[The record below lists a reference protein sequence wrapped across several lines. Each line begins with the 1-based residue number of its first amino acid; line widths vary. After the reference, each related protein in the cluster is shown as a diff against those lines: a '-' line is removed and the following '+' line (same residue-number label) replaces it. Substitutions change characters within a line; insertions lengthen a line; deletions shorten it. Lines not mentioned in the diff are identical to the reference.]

1 MNVFELFA
9 KIDADT
15 SGFESGLSKAKD
27 LGKNVLGGIGNIA
40 KVGFG
45 AATAAVAAGTAA
57 VGAFGAQAVKSYAN
71 YEQLV
76 GGVDKLYGTAS
87 KKLQEYADKA
97 YLSAGMSANAYM
109 ETATSFSAA
118 LIKSLDGDV
127 DKAADMTDKAM
138 RAMSDNVN
146 VFGSDMASVQ
156 NAYQGF
162 AKQNYTMLD
171 NLKLGYGGTKE
182 EMQKLIAD
190 ANEYRASIGETS
202 DLTIESFAD
211 IVTAIDSIQQK
222 QKIQGATQAEAMK
235 TLEGSANA
243 TKAAWE
249 NVITAIGRGEGIGDA
264 FKGLTTALFGENE
277 GEGLLNQ
284 VIPRIQ
290 TTLEGIGDFIGQ
302 ASPIISEKV
311 PELVNAVLPSLV
323 DGGISLAG
331 ALGEG
336 IISALPALGETIIG
350 AAGTLGSAFLDMLD
364 VAASATAE
372 FDFAGTAQTI
382 SDKMVSFFT
391 GDGVQRFVESAFK
404 LIGGLVSG
412 IGQALP
418 SLIPAAVQII
428 YSLGNTLWQNVPTLI
443 DAGLQ
448 LIVGLAQ
455 GIVNAIPVAVEGITT
470 CWLTI
475 FNVYGTYGGKILDK
489 VKDIFS
495 KVVTTVVT
503 FMQKL
508 PERIA
513 YFAGYAVGKFVDA
526 ITKLPDKAKELFDK
540 VVTKVK
546 DFGTKFVEVA
556 PQTAKDFAE
565 KLVDGIKD
573 LPSKMFEWGAK
584 IVQGLIDGVK
594 SLWDGFTSLLSSA
607 KQGMDDARSSS
618 ESAGNAPKSINSA
631 FNPSNL
637 FSDNTI
643 TDNNG
648 FSTEEIGITY
658 DALANAVV
666 KAFTAAGITVEC
678 DSREFGRLV
687 RKAVT
692 A

>member
-1 MNVFELFA
+1 
-9 KIDADT
+9 
-15 SGFESGLSKAKD
+15 
-27 LGKNVLGGIGNIA
+27 
-40 KVGFG
+40 
-45 AATAAVAAGTAA
+45 
-57 VGAFGAQAVKSYAN
+57 
-71 YEQLV
+71 
-76 GGVDKLYGTAS
+76 
-87 KKLQEYADKA
+87 
-97 YLSAGMSANAYM
+97 
-109 ETATSFSAA
+109 
-118 LIKSLDGDV
+118 
-127 DKAADMTDKAM
+127 
-138 RAMSDNVN
+138 
-146 VFGSDMASVQ
+146 
-156 NAYQGF
+156 
-162 AKQNYTMLD
+162 
-171 NLKLGYGGTKE
+171 
-182 EMQKLIAD
+182 MQKLIAD

-222 QKIQGATQAEAMK
+222 QKIQGATSAEAMK

-290 TTLEGIGDFIGQ
+290 TTLEGIGNFIGQ

-311 PELVNAVLPSLV
+311 PELVDAVLPSLV

-331 ALGEG
+331 AIGEG
-336 IISALPALGETIIG
+336 VINGLPALGETLIG
-350 AAGTLGSAFLDMLD
+350 AADTLGGKFLDLLD
-364 VAASATAE
+364 AAASATE
-372 FDFAGTAQTI
+372 NFDFSSAAQNI

-391 GDGVQRFVESAFK
+391 GDGVQRFIESGTK
-404 LIGGLVSG
+404 LLGGLISG

-455 GIVNAIPVAVEGITT
+455 GIINAIPVAVEGITT
-470 CWLTI
+470 CWQTI

-495 KVVTTVVT
+495 KVVNNVVT

-513 YFAGYAVGKFVDA
+513 YYAGYMVTKFVNEV
-526 ITKLPDKAKELFDK
+526 KQLPDKAKDLFDK

-546 DFGTKFVEVA
+546 DFGKKFVEVA
-556 PQTAKDFAE
+556 PQAAKDFAE

-573 LPSKMFEWGAK
+573 LPNTMYEWGVK
-584 IVQGLIDGVK
+584 IINGLIEGVK
-594 SLWDGFTSLLSSA
+594 SLWDSFTGLLKSA
-607 KQGMDDARSSS
+607 KQGSEDAKADMSETPHALNSGFAPSYLFNNDD
-618 ESAGNAPKSINSA
+618 
-631 FNPSNL
+631 
-637 FSDNTI
+637 I

-648 FSTEEIGITY
+648 FSTEEIGINY

-692 A
+692 V